1 MTLLTCTQSK
11 RGKFN
16 DLGFARWIPR
26 RGLQIQNLEL
36 LEPDSPGVYV
46 MHDQGVIY
54 KIGKSSVSLSR
65 RLKRYKGFDSDR
77 MTHEITGDASSRKQR
92 KAIKTYKL
100 TGLHVHAVV
109 AEKQNVSLGDG
120 LGLMN
125 LDINL
130 QRWSF
135 DAHDL
140 ERKLLEI
147 AKAEGHQFEFGS

>member
-1 MTLLTCTQSK
+1 
-11 RGKFN
+11 
-16 DLGFARWIPR
+16 
-26 RGLQIQNLEL
+26 
-36 LEPDSPGVYV
+36 

-65 RLKRYKGFDSDR
+65 RLNRYKGFDSDR
-77 MTHEITGDASSRKQR
+77 MAHEITGRDASSRKQR
-92 KAIKTYKL
+92 KAMKTHKL
-100 TGLHVHAVV
+100 TGLHIHAVV

-140 ERKLLEI
+140 ERELLKI
-147 AKAEGHQFEFGS
+147 AKKEGHQLEFGS